1 MQQKPFYA
9 IVLLSALFSP
19 FLASAQT
26 KTQTHCLEEG
36 QHAGGE
42 TVMHLWTGPMQ
53 HGYYYQ
59 VGKAIEAASK
69 HMHDGIRIHTCSSN
83 GSETNLQALLKNEA
97 DFAIVQSDV
106 AHQHWHCEGADGQKP
121 ECQRERWRIRLV
133 TPLFVEKAQVLVR
146 PHLYVSSLA
155 ELRPS
160 HCIWIGG
167 SGSGSAPTARTLL
180 EAAGWSREQLETIHS
195 GCHKIPGDLKEALA
209 LLRNG
214 DDLDA
219 IIETRVAPF
228 RLIHDALK
236 EPEIQLLGIDWPI
249 VQRMTQDG
257 SYRETSIQHS
267 EYPSAGE
274 GVFSIGVEALL
285 LTRSNADAD
294 GVHELAELIQNQQ
307 ADIENHLRRNLQAEG
322 GARGDVE
329 SDTEPMVDGE
339 MVGPVK
345 LTLVGSKVSD
355 SILPFADSEARSFLW
370 TWPIR
375 RGAVIRLAI
384 LLAVV
389 TAIGVCLK
397 VHYHRHKLVRGHL
410 REILFA
416 LGAVLLWAVFA
427 TWLEAV
433 EGDLNEHFTTLWAS
447 AFSLL
452 ENVLAKLPLQFSF
465 APTPTTR
472 MGSAVVSTFSYLVAT
487 VVTVYL
493 LPWLKKSWPRIR
505 PAFWGPDPSPSS
517 KRINP
522 TGPAAPSGAAA
533 EVPVE
538 EQELQHR
545 VVGA

>member
-1 MQQKPFYA
+1 
-9 IVLLSALFSP
+9 
-19 FLASAQT
+19 
-26 KTQTHCLEEG
+26 
-36 QHAGGE
+36 
-42 TVMHLWTGPMQ
+42 MHLWTGPMQ

-83 GSETNLQALLKNEA
+83 GSETNLQALLKNED

-121 ECQRERWRIRLV
+121 ECQKERWRIRLV

-146 PHLYVSSLA
+146 PHLYISSLA

-167 SGSGSAPTARTLL
+167 SGSGSEPTARVLM
-180 EAAGWSREQLETIHS
+180 EAAGWSREQLDAIHS
-195 GCHKIPGDLKEALA
+195 GCRKVPNDLEEALKS
-209 LLRNG
+209 LKNG
-214 DDLDA
+214 DGLDA
-219 IIETRVAPF
+219 VIQMRVAPF
-228 RLIHDALK
+228 RLIYDGLKDA
-236 EPEIQLLGIDWPI
+236 EIQLLGIDWPI

-257 SYRETSIQHS
+257 IYRETSIQHS

-285 LTRSNADAD
+285 LTRNNADAD

-329 SDTEPMVDGE
+329 SDTEPMLDGE
-339 MVGPVK
+339 MIGPAT

-355 SILPFADSEARSFLW
+355 SILGFADPEARSFLW
-370 TWPIR
+370 TWAIR

-384 LLAVV
+384 LLAAV

-397 VHYHRHKLVRGHL
+397 IHLRSRNLVRGYL
-410 REILFA
+410 REILFV
-416 LGAVLLWAVFA
+416 LGAVLLWAIFA
-427 TWLEAV
+427 TWLQAV
-433 EGDLNEHFTTLWAS
+433 EGDLNEHFTTLWAA

-452 ENVLAKLPLQFSF
+452 ENVVAKLALLQFSF

-472 MGSAVVSTFSYLVAT
+472 MGSAVVSTFSYLVASI
-487 VVTVYL
+487 VTVYL
-493 LPWLKKSWPRIR
+493 LPWLKKSWPRLR

-517 KRINP
+517 KKTNP
-522 TGPAAPSGAAA
+522 KEPAAPSGAAA
-533 EVPVE
+533 EVPTG
-538 EQELQHR
+538 EQELQSQ